1 MQQYIRDSGHSIS
14 RDKIITNTFLKKVRF
29 GVPFFGENKVA
40 RFLKI
45 VYYDL
50 QPCEKIKLNI
60 GDAMKEYVNTFMRY
74 RFLLGELVKK
84 GIKLKY
90 RRSYLGIVWSLLE
103 PLLTMIVL
111 TIVFGTLFGNKDR
124 TFPVYILTG
133 RLLYSYFSNSTSRAL
148 KSVRANAGMIKK
160 VYVPKYIYPLSSVLY
175 NYVIFLI
182 SLIVLAIVSVVL
194 GIQPTIYMF
203 QIPIALILV
212 LLLSYGI
219 GMILATIGVFFR
231 DMEYLWSVAL
241 MIIMY
246 TCAIFYY
253 PSRLLKS
260 GFAWILKF
268 NPLYCTISIFRSAM
282 FGEMMNIH
290 YFVYALGFSLVTI
303 LVGMI
308 CFKKKQ
314 DEFILYI

>member
-1 MQQYIRDSGHSIS
+1 MMQQYIRDSGHSIS

-90 RRSYLGIVWSLLE
+90 RRSYLGIIWSLLE

-133 RLLYSYFSNSTSRAL
+133 RLLYTFYSSATKAAL
-148 KSVRANAGMIKK
+148 KSVRANSAMIKK
-160 VYVPKYIYPLSSVLY
+160 VYVPKYLYPLSSVLF

-182 SLIVLAIVSVVL
+182 SLIVLVPVGAVL
-194 GIQPTIYMF
+194 GVEPTLYML

-212 LLLSYGI
+212 FLLSYGC
-219 GMILATIGVFFR
+219 GMILATIGVFFS
-231 DMEYLWSVAL
+231 DMEYLWS
-241 MIIMY
+241 
-246 TCAIFYY
+246 
-253 PSRLLKS
+253 
-260 GFAWILKF
+260 
-268 NPLYCTISIFRSAM
+268 
-282 FGEMMNIH
+282 FGNVRRADES
-290 YFVYALGFSLVTI
+290 SLCGIRTGIQPCDDCHRNVLFQEET
-303 LVGMI
+303 G
-308 CFKKKQ
+308 
-314 DEFILYI
+314 

>member
-1 MQQYIRDSGHSIS
+1 MIYS
-14 RDKIITNTFLKKVRF
+14 RVK
-29 GVPFFGENKVA
+29 
-40 RFLKI
+40 
-45 VYYDL
+45 
-50 QPCEKIKLNI
+50 KIKLNI

-90 RRSYLGIVWSLLE
+90 RRSYLGIIWSLLE

-133 RLLYSYFSNSTSRAL
+133 RLLYTFYSSATKAAL
-148 KSVRANAGMIKK
+148 KSVRANSAMIKK
-160 VYVPKYIYPLSSVLY
+160 VYVPKYLYPLSSVLF

-182 SLIVLAIVSVVL
+182 SL
-194 GIQPTIYMF
+194 YML

-212 LLLSYGI
+212 FLLSYGC

-241 MIIMY
+241 MLIMY

-260 GFAWILKF
+260 GFSWILKY
-268 NPLYCTISIFRSAM
+268 NPLYCTIDVFRSGM
-282 FGEMMNIH
+282 FGEPMNLH
-290 YFVYALGFSLVTI
+290 YAAYALVFSLVTI
-303 LVGMI
+303 AIGMF